1 MKVGDLVRHQSIEA
15 LGTGIV
21 TSTSLVGS
29 AHCCVLWSKEHLGSG
44 HFLGQPIL
52 EVVSKLEVISEGR

>member
-21 TSTSLVGS
+21 TSTKLIGA
-29 AHCCVLWSKEHLGSG
+29 AHCYVLWSKEHLGSG
-44 HFLGQPIL
+44 HFLGQPM
-52 EVVSKLEVISEGR
+52 LEVISKLELISERR

>member
-21 TSTSLVGS
+21 TSTMGA
-29 AHCCVLWSKEHLGSG
+29 AHCYVLWSKEYLGSG
-44 HFLGQPIL
+44 HFLGQPM
-52 EVVSKLEVISEGR
+52 LEVIFKLELISESR